1 MSSSPIDEVTPA
13 LIDRFSPFFR
23 PLAFMALAM
32 SVWACGGPVSQS
44 SLKGADFY
52 YEEGMRNLEQEKYLK
67 AQEKL
72 QRVVS
77 NFPGSPLVA
86 DAQFHLGEAYFGLRD
101 YVSAIFEYQRVIDAY
116 SNSSWV
122 ARAQF
127 QIGESYYRQMRR
139 PELDQTETY
148 QALSQFRTFIEDNP
162 DSPLVDDAAQR
173 SVEGRSR
180 LAKKAFL
187 SARLYHR
194 QEYLLPARLS
204 YEEVV
209 RAFPDTPWYLA
220 AMAELGDIAGREGDS
235 DKARYYWEEVIDQT
249 EDEELKRKVTKWL
262 SEIEASGGE

>member
-1 MSSSPIDEVTPA
+1 MIAAGGHTHGIRQSGGN
-13 LIDRFSPFFR
+13 R
-23 PLAFMALAM
+23 ALAK
-32 SVWACGGPVSQS
+32 VIIAPRH
-44 SLKGADFY
+44 DF
-52 YEEGMRNLEQEKYLK
+52 R
-67 AQEKL
+67 
-72 QRVVS
+72 
-77 NFPGSPLVA
+77 
-86 DAQFHLGEAYFGLRD
+86 
-101 YVSAIFEYQRVIDAY
+101 
-116 SNSSWV
+116 
-122 ARAQF
+122 QF

-162 DSPLVDDAAQR
+162 DSPLADDAAKR
-173 SVEGRSR
+173 IVEGRSR

-220 AMAELGDIAGREGDS
+220 AMAELGDIARREGDS
-235 DKARYYWEEVIDQT
+235 ETARHYWEEVIDQT
-249 EDEELKRKVTKWL
+249 EDEELKRKATKWL